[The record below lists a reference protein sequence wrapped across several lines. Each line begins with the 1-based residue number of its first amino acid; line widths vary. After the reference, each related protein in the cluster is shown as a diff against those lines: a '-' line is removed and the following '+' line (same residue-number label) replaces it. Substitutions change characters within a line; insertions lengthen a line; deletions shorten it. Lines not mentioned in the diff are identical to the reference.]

1 MGGLSH
7 GTEASSRATI
17 VETIPLG
24 VSFPPG
30 STRTSTVEA
39 LCRLID
45 SAVDSLDL
53 TAMYWSLRTQ
63 SQNPVEMHSP
73 STSSYRSG
81 DRVYRALVEAAERGV
96 QIRIVQSQGFDP
108 PTDSTPVNSES
119 ADLSSL
125 VGDNQVEVRTV
136 NMADWYG
143 AGIMHQKLWIAD
155 KRSMYIGSANTD
167 WRSFTH
173 VKELGILIENEPQ
186 LCGDA
191 TRYFEGWWSLAK
203 ISRPA
208 QLTREAI
215 DPVTRIRKL
224 VPGWSTLV
232 PAQDR
237 TQPPWPRTFE
247 EPVGSWSNP
256 RSIVLSGEGGEALVS
271 GGPPELCTSSQTF
284 DLDAI
289 VNTIHD
295 AHQSVCISVMD
306 FDTVSWYSAGPTK
319 KPQRVWWP
327 ALTDALI
334 EAAVSRHVRVR
345 LLVSLWAHT
354 SLESTQRIRAVKSVA
369 DSALERAGGQFEIRC
384 FVVPGWDRTA
394 DSRMASY
401 EYPDHTRV
409 NHTKYVVTDR
419 RVNIGTSNM
428 TWSYYF
434 NCAGLSFNAS
444 HVSLVNTL
452 KSIFDRDW
460 YSPFAHSI

>member
-1 MGGLSH
+1 MGGLLH

-17 VETIPLG
+17 VETIPPG
-24 VSFPPG
+24 VSFPPE

-39 LCRLID
+39 LCKLID

-53 TAMYWSLRTQ
+53 TAMYWSLTTQ
-63 SQNPVEMHSP
+63 SKNHVEVHTP
-73 STSSYRSG
+73 GTSYDRSG

-108 PTDSTPVNSES
+108 PTDTVPVSSES
-119 ADLSSL
+119 ADLSSS
-125 VGDNQVEVRTV
+125 VGDNHVEVRTV
-136 NMADWYG
+136 NMEDWYG

-186 LCGDA
+186 LCEDA

-203 ISRPA
+203 IPRPA

-215 DPVTRIRKL
+215 DPLTRIRKL

-237 TQPPWPRTFE
+237 TQTPWPRTFE
-247 EPVGSWSNP
+247 EPVGSWTNP
-256 RSIVLSGEGGEALVS
+256 RSIVLSGEGGEALIS

-289 VNTIHD
+289 LNTIHD

-306 FDTVSWYSAGPTK
+306 FDTVSSYSPGPRK
-319 KPQRVWWP
+319 DPQRVWWP
-327 ALTDALI
+327 TLTDALL
-334 EAAVSRHVRVR
+334 EAAVNRQVRIR

-354 SLESTQRIRAVKSVA
+354 SLESTQRIRAVKAVA
-369 DSALERAGGQFEIRC
+369 DSALDRDGGQFEVRS
-384 FVVPGWDRTA
+384 FVIPGWDRTA
-394 DSRMASY
+394 DSKIVPH

-409 NHTKYVVTDR
+409 NHTKYIVTDR

-428 TWSYYF
+428 TWSYFF

-452 KSIFDRDW
+452 QSIFDRDW